1 MLSICLTISTLH
13 FTIPYGFGAAA
24 RFDLNQR
31 KLLQNHLHFSV
42 IETVVLSTSM
52 LGSRRILGRTFSN
65 ETQVVDYIAAMTPL
79 LCLSIVT
86 DSLQA
91 VISEFFGQKLLL

>member
-1 MLSICLTISTLH
+1 MAIQVVMFL
-13 FTIPYGFGAAA
+13 A
-24 RFDLNQR
+24 
-31 KLLQNHLHFSV
+31 V

-91 VISEFFGQKLLL
+91 VISG